1 MKLKLPSQAL
11 WLKLERDDGQ
21 SSQPLPSVSVVL
33 VCLVCHW
40 LPATHIHIEFDVDGL
55 RGPNPGLP
63 SAIISVGSRLPIG
76 VLCVVVCAGIMYY
89 FV

>member
-1 MKLKLPSQAL
+1 MMASPVNPCHL
-11 WLKLERDDGQ
+11 
-21 SSQPLPSVSVVL
+21 
-33 VCLVCHW
+33 CLLSLCVWCAIGC
-40 LPATHIHIEFDVDGL
+40 LATHIHIEFDVDGL